1 MSMLSPPDEPMPTV
15 LPVPDDRREVLLR
28 EFDLLTEQDLAVLL
42 DVKPKTLRNRP
53 FSDLPEFVT
62 VGRRRLFYRK
72 SVAAYLQKH
81 IQRRRVRA

>member
-1 MSMLSPPDEPMPTV
+1 MSMLSPPAEAIPAPD
-15 LPVPDDRREVLLR
+15 PVPDDRREALLR

-53 FSDLPEFVT
+53 FSDLPEFIT

-81 IQRRRVRA
+81 IQRRRARA